1 MANFVFA
8 NNIKTTVASA
18 FSNVATSLTLASS
31 VGLPTLSA
39 GQVLPI
45 TINDAATGLVYEICY
60 ATAITG
66 ATLTVTRAQEGTAA
80 QNWLVGDRAYCA
92 PTALSVA
99 PVNGNGLNVFQ
110 VANAVASNEAVPLA
124 QAETLSTTGNAATA
138 TLATN
143 AVNLTGSGTVSATT
157 TGGAGLTPAIR
168 SYLAGCG
175 MSTVGGSS
183 TMSIANGLAVDSSNS
198 VQINVS
204 AINKTTASWALG
216 TNNGGLD
223 TGVIAASTWYYF
235 YAIYNATG
243 PIVDVIFSSSSSSPL
258 LPSGYTKYRYIGAG
272 LTDGS
277 SHWVSFTQSGREFYW
292 VTPILDVA
300 SVAAGSVAVTA
311 TLNVPKGRKIKA
323 FFGIQSQYIAYVSDL
338 ANADLAPSG
347 TLAPIGTS
355 GGGGSIGTGAVWTN
369 TSGQVRYRS
378 SLNGTFYISTQ
389 GWLDLADSQI

>member
-138 TLATN
+138 TNVTGSAVVTGLVQSGTN
-143 AVNLTGSGTVSATT
+143 PKARAYVGGTGQNLTSGVPVQVNFSTNLYAIGITT
-157 TGGAGLTPAIR
+157 TGGTFTPSVAGYYSVSWNLSVDSNAAITAFGVTPYFSLTSEAYGSQSFTGNFAYASGSIERYFNGTTDNFYVKVSATGTGTLSITNGLT
-168 SYLAGCG
+168 CG
-175 MSTVGGSS
+175 MF
-183 TMSIANGLAVDSSNS
+183 MHLI
-198 VQINVS
+198 
-204 AINKTTASWALG
+204 
-216 TNNGGLD
+216 
-223 TGVIAASTWYYF
+223 
-235 YAIYNATG
+235 
-243 PIVDVIFSSSSSSPL
+243 P
-258 LPSGYTKYRYIGAG
+258 
-272 LTDGS
+272 
-277 SHWVSFTQSGREFYW
+277 
-292 VTPILDVA
+292 
-300 SVAAGSVAVTA
+300 
-311 TLNVPKGRKIKA
+311 
-323 FFGIQSQYIAYVSDL
+323 
-338 ANADLAPSG
+338 
-347 TLAPIGTS
+347 
-355 GGGGSIGTGAVWTN
+355 
-369 TSGQVRYRS
+369 
-378 SLNGTFYISTQ
+378 
-389 GWLDLADSQI
+389 